1 MKKIIYFIIV
11 ICFSS
16 CAMTFNIGSDKQI
29 RSILK
34 NRKDEVKSKIDEAN
48 NLYELYYNTGNAKG
62 VASLHTNDAV
72 VMPPNSDFRVG
83 KQQIEEAIASEISMG
98 STNLNFIQT
107 DLIVSGNIAYESGT
121 YSLEIKPK
129 DQETV
134 KDYGKYIVIW
144 EKQENGK
151 WLMKKDIW
159 NTSIPL
165 SIQ

>member
-1 MKKIIYFIIV
+1 
-11 ICFSS
+11 
-16 CAMTFNIGSDKQI
+16 
-29 RSILK
+29 
-34 NRKDEVKSKIDEAN
+34 
-48 NLYELYYNTGNAKG
+48 
-62 VASLHTNDAV
+62 
-72 VMPPNSDFRVG
+72 MPPNSDFRVG

-159 NTSIPL
+159 NTSVPL
-165 SIQ
+165 LVQ